1 MNVDSLVRAAAPP
14 TADLDDPAVLRALD
28 QLPARLRDT
37 SVTPDLAR
45 RRPVLV
51 GQRRTRRLAI
61 GLALVTSL
69 AVAAPVA
76 AATIVAAHTG
86 LFGNPHHE
94 EGSGELIRLDSP
106 HFPQVLDQIRKRE
119 DLPLP
124 PDSTWDRLPA
134 TFRVDG
140 PSLET
145 TSGIATNVELYARC
159 AWLNAYITAADERRP
174 ELQQRAAQVIEQIPQ
189 WPQLS
194 KATDPGF
201 RSQLSG
207 EASAAAAGHVGDPN
221 ATDFDAGNIAR
232 DYQVNCTSMA
242 VGK

>member
-1 MNVDSLVRAAAPP
+1 MNVDALVRAAVPP
-14 TADLDDPAVLRALD
+14 TADLDDPVVLRALD
-28 QLPARLRDT
+28 RLPARLRDT
-37 SVTPDLAR
+37 SAAPDLAPPPVLARHR
-45 RRPVLV
+45 RR
-51 GQRRTRRLAI
+51 RRLVI
-61 GLALVTSL
+61 GLALATSL

-76 AATIVAAHTG
+76 AATIVAAHTR

-106 HFPQVLDQIRKRE
+106 QFPQVLEQIRE
-119 DLPLP
+119 QEGLPLP
-124 PDSTWDRLPA
+124 PDSSWDGLPS
-134 TFRVDG
+134 TFAVDG

-145 TSGIATNVELYARC
+145 TGGIATNVELYARC
-159 AWLNAYITAADERRP
+159 AWLNAYITAADERHP

-194 KATDPGF
+194 KTTDPGF

-207 EASAAAAGHVGDPN
+207 EASAAAAGHVGDPS
-221 ATDFDAGNIAR
+221 ATDFDAANIAR